1 MAGTAPAVV
10 SLDEK
15 LSLFSDHWN
24 PRIVG
29 RYNGNE
35 VRLAKL
41 QGEFIWHSHAET
53 DELFLVLKGRLDI
66 EFRDGLRTL
75 GPGEFLVVPKGVE
88 HRPAAPEEVELLI
101 MDREGEPNTGG
112 EAESTLTRDKLETL

>member
-1 MAGTAPAVV
+1 MTTPATVN
-10 SLDEK
+10 LAEK
-15 LSLFSDHWN
+15 LALFSDHWN

-41 QGEFIWHSHAET
+41 KGEFVWHNHAET
-53 DELFLVLKGRLDI
+53 DELFMVLKGRLTI
-66 EFRDGLRTL
+66 EFRDGVRTL

-88 HRPAAPEEVELLI
+88 HRPVALEEVELLL
-101 MDREGEPNTGG
+101 MDREGELNTGS
-112 EAESTLTRDKLETL
+112 EAPSELTRATLETL

>member
-1 MAGTAPAVV
+1 MAETAPATVN
-10 SLDEK
+10 LAEK
-15 LSLFSDHWN
+15 LALFADHWN

-53 DELFLVLKGRLDI
+53 DELFLVLKGRLNI
-66 EFRDGLRTL
+66 EFRDGVRIL
-75 GPGEFLVVPKGVE
+75 GPGEFLVVPNGVE
-88 HRPAAPEEVELLI
+88 HRPVAHEEVELLI
-101 MDREGEPNTGG
+101 MDREGEPNTGAFVN
-112 EAESTLTRDKLETL
+112 ELTRARLESL